1 MNVKCVI
8 KLIGDEAKGVSSRT
22 GNEWKARHILLE
34 WTDGEDVNR
43 VWATMFNQ
51 VVEAFERGNF
61 ALGSECVASLTFS
74 GHSFRTGYNKTEVNV
89 KDIRYATSLD
99 NNF

>member
-1 MNVKCVI
+1 MV
-8 KLIGDEAKGVSSRT
+8 GETAKGVSQQT
-22 GNEWKARHILLE
+22 GNEWRAQTVLLE
-34 WTDGEDVNR
+34 FTDAEGVNR

-89 KDIRYATSLD
+89 KDIRHATSLD

>member
-1 MNVKCVI
+1 MTIKCVI
-8 KLIGDEAKGVSSRT
+8 KLIGDEAKGVSGRT

-34 WTDGEDVNR
+34 WSDGEDVNR

-51 VVEAFERGNF
+51 VVDAFERGGF
-61 ALGSECVASLTFS
+61 VQGGECVASLTFS
-74 GHSFRTGYNKTEVNV
+74 GHSFRTGYNKTEVSV
-89 KDIRYATSLD
+89 KDIRHASPQS